1 MSHISRKAA
10 QIERTKGWVVE
21 ALIQAAESGDYPTLS
36 VSDLCKKAG
45 IGRQTFY
52 RHYKSKEDVI
62 ADLGIRM
69 YEEVLNDLNELDAS
83 EVTVYRINLAS
94 LRVVARNKR
103 VMSLVR
109 IPELRTLM
117 SEVMDRNMD
126 FVFDRVP
133 LLRAADPMQNQ
144 FNYWAWK
151 GVMFEWVRQDFRQTP
166 EEIARLIATWTN
178 QPGDSAASLKPA
190 TAAPISR

>member
-10 QIERTKGWVVE
+10 QIERTKGWVLE
-21 ALIQAAESGDYPTLS
+21 ALIQAAEAGDYPNLS

-52 RHYKSKEDVI
+52 RHYKCKEDVI
-62 ADLGIRM
+62 SDLGARM
-69 YEEVLNDLNELDAS
+69 YEEVLSDLEKLKAPVMS
-83 EVTVYRINLAS
+83 VYWINLAS

-103 VMSLVR
+103 FMSLVH

-133 LLRAADPMQNQ
+133 LLREADPMQNQ

-151 GVMFEWVRQDFRQTP
+151 GVMFEWARQDFRQSP
-166 EEIARLIATWTN
+166 EEIARLIARWTN
-178 QPGDSAASLKPA
+178 QPMGPSSA
-190 TAAPISR
+190 